1 MTEQTSFPHGTP
13 SWVDL
18 PSTDVEAASDFY
30 NALFGWEVAPAE
42 EQDHG
47 DYRMARLRGAFVAG
61 IAQQQPEVAASGAPP
76 MWSTY
81 VTVDD
86 VDAAAVQI
94 EEAGGTV
101 LMKPTD
107 IVDAGRM
114 AYAMDPGG
122 AAFAVWEARNHAGAG
137 LVHEPGTQ
145 CWNELNTRDTD
156 AAARFYRTI
165 FGWEAR
171 ASEGDA
177 MPYTEFHL
185 TEGPVAG
192 MIDMDEELGDA
203 PAHWMV
209 YFAVEDCDAT
219 VKRCSDLGGKECV
232 AATDISV
239 GRFAV
244 LEDPQGATFSVIRMN
259 EAP

>member
-1 MTEQTSFPHGTP
+1 MPAQTSFPHGTP

-18 PSTDVEAASDFY
+18 PSTDVEAASSFY
-30 NALFGWEVAPAE
+30 SALFGWDVAPAE
-42 EQDHG
+42 QQDAG
-47 DYRMARLRGAFVAG
+47 DYRMARLNGAYVAG
-61 IAQQQPEVAASGAPP
+61 IAQQQPEAAASGAPP
-76 MWSTY
+76 MWNTY

-86 VDAAAVQI
+86 VDAAAEQI
-94 EEAGGTV
+94 EKAGGTV

-114 AYAMDPGG
+114 AFAMDPGG
-122 AAFAVWEARNHAGAG
+122 AAFAVWEARNHKGAG
-137 LVHEPGTQ
+137 IVNEPGTQ

-156 AAARFYRTI
+156 GATRFYGTI

-171 ASEGDA
+171 ASASDA

-185 TEGPVAG
+185 GERPIGG
-192 MIDMDEELGDA
+192 MIRMTEEWGDA
-203 PAHWMV
+203 PPHWMV

-219 VKRCSDLGGKECV
+219 VAKCAALGGKECV
-232 AATDISV
+232 PATDIPV

-244 LEDPQGATFSVIRMN
+244 LEDPQGATFSVIRLN
-259 EAP
+259 EAS